1 MNPQTRYH
9 RLAWAMLAY
18 LGFVI
23 LYGAVV
29 RITGSGAGCG
39 QHWPTCHGEVLHLPQ
54 SVETTIELTHRLTSG
69 LTLPLALVMAVM
81 AMRRFEKGHLVRRA
95 AWGTVLFLVIEALI
109 GARLVLLG
117 LVGLND
123 SFPRAYWMAAH
134 LTSTCLLTG
143 SAGVMVWGSSPNRPS
158 GTLRRAF
165 DPTAWSLI
173 GALVIVYVIAA
184 TGAITALGD
193 TLYPVAEGTSVGAT
207 LAASTNSTAH
217 FLEQAR
223 SIHPILAVV
232 GGLWVLQVGVAI
244 PGRYTSDR
252 CRRLGNLLAGL
263 VVAQVAAG
271 GINIYL
277 DAPGW
282 LQVIHLA
289 LACSVWLALVFL
301 TLEVLAL
308 GPATGRVAAPPTAQ
322 TP

>member
-1 MNPQTRYH
+1 MNEQTRFH
-9 RLAWAMLAY
+9 RLAWALLAY

-54 SVETTIELTHRLTSG
+54 TIETTIELTHRVTSG
-69 LTLPLALVMAVM
+69 LTLPLAIALAIF
-81 AMRRFEKGHLVRRA
+81 AMRRFERGHLARRA
-95 AWGTVLFLVIEALI
+95 AWATVFFLVVEALI

-123 SFPRAYWMAAH
+123 SFPRAFWMAAH

-143 SAGVMVWGSSPNRPS
+143 AAGMMVWASSASRATGP
-158 GTLRRAF
+158 LRRRF

-173 GALVIVYVIAA
+173 GALVLVYVIAA

-193 TLYPVAEGTSVGAT
+193 TLYPVAEGTSISAT
-207 LAASTNSTAH
+207 MAQSTSATAN

-223 SIHPILAVV
+223 GIHPVLAVI

-244 PGRYTSDR
+244 PGRYKSDR
-252 CRRLGNLLAGL
+252 CRRLGNLLATL
-263 VVAQVAAG
+263 VVAQVVAG
-271 GINIYL
+271 GVNIYL

-282 LQVIHLA
+282 LQVLHLA
-289 LACSVWLALVFL
+289 LACSVWVALVFS

-308 GPATGRVAAPPTAQ
+308 GPASRAAA
-322 TP
+322 